1 VCVVECTICVGLDI
15 SMLAN
20 SLPGFS
26 QYLLYRSIQTLF
38 LLPNWL
44 VSKFYWVWDGKQKF
58 SSLANMISFISA
70 VKLFVCL
77 DVKSFDLE
85 IVFNVGEQ
93 YLHSINRCFLV
104 SLLKIITKSPC
115 ILCFNTLL
123 FLATFY
129 SFIFWRQH
137 RWGCVCVSRIL
148 FF

>member
-1 VCVVECTICVGLDI
+1 
-15 SMLAN
+15 
-20 SLPGFS
+20 
-26 QYLLYRSIQTLF
+26 
-38 LLPNWL
+38 
-44 VSKFYWVWDGKQKF
+44 
-58 SSLANMISFISA
+58 MISFISA

-93 YLHSINRCFLV
+93 YLHSRNRCFLV

-129 SFIFWRQH
+129 SFIF
-137 RWGCVCVSRIL
+137 GDSTDGVVCASAES
-148 FF
+148 FFFNKCM